1 MYLRH
6 TTVRKNGK
14 AHTYWALVRSVRQG
28 SKVRQE
34 LVACLG
40 ELDERGRV
48 NARALARRITGR
60 ECPGQLDFLEAPPDE
75 TVQVK
80 LKGLRLERCRQF
92 GATWLGWVLWKAL
105 HFDELFERCVVRGE
119 EDVPWPSVIAA
130 LVIARLCEP
139 SSELHIAEHWFRATA
154 LDDLL
159 GLPEEKLNDDRLY
172 RALDVLLP
180 HKTAVEQHIRRRMG
194 ELFDVSYD
202 ILLYDITSTY
212 FEGAAEGNA
221 LARRGYSRDH
231 RPDCKQVNIALVTTK
246 EGLPLACEVF
256 SGNTTDVTTV
266 KQIVTRIEAQF
277 GQAKRVWIMDRGMVS
292 AEVLAWLRQA
302 GRHYIVGTPKC
313 ELKRYEAQLLD
324 GRDWVE
330 IREGLEVKH
339 VPAPEGTTETF
350 VLCRSAARKEKER
363 AMRARFAARI
373 EAGVKTLQQR
383 VTRAKRK
390 LDRDALQRQVGRLL
404 AQNSRAAR
412 CFDIRVVEN
421 LECPAGV
428 EVLCQRAHE
437 ADEWAAAAEGCYL
450 LRASQTAFAPEELWQ
465 AYTQL
470 TQVEEA
476 FRIHKTELELRP
488 VYHQTADRVRAHI
501 LVCFLAYVLW
511 KTLEQWSQRAG
522 LGRSPR
528 KLLDE
533 FAQIRSADV
542 VLPTTDGRFLQ
553 LRCVT
558 TPETALSL
566 LIDRLGL
573 DLPKRLRPPHSLAAQ
588 L

>member
-1 MYLRH
+1 
-6 TTVRKNGK
+6 
-14 AHTYWALVRSVRQG
+14 
-28 SKVRQE
+28 
-34 LVACLG
+34 
-40 ELDERGRV
+40 
-48 NARALARRITGR
+48 
-60 ECPGQLDFLEAPPDE
+60 
-75 TVQVK
+75 
-80 LKGLRLERCRQF
+80 
-92 GATWLGWVLWKAL
+92 
-105 HFDELFERCVVRGE
+105 VVRGS

-139 SSELHIAEHWFRATA
+139 SSELHIAEHWFRTTA

-159 GLPEEKLNDDRLY
+159 GIPEERMNDDRLY

-180 HKTAVEQHIRRRMG
+180 HKTAVEQHIRRRLG

-221 LARRGYSRDH
+221 LAQRGYSRDH

-266 KQIVTRIEAQF
+266 KTIITQIEAKF
-277 GQAKRVWIMDRGMVS
+277 GQAERVWIMDRGMVS
-292 AEVLAWLRQA
+292 ADVLAWLRQA
-302 GRHYIVGTPKC
+302 GRQYVVGTPKS
-313 ELKRYEAQLLD
+313 ELKRYAAQLLD
-324 GRDWVE
+324 ARDWIEV
-330 IREGLEVKH
+330 REGLEVKPL
-339 VPAPEGTTETF
+339 PAPEGTTETF

-373 EAGVKTLQQR
+373 EAGL
-383 VTRAKRK
+383 RK
-390 LDRDALQRQVGRLL
+390 LQHRVAHAQRPIERGGVERQVGRLL
-404 AQNSRAAR
+404 SQNSRAAR
-412 CFDIRVVEN
+412 CFAVRVTAN
-421 LECPAGV
+421 AECPVGLAV
-428 EVLCQRAHE
+428 SWQRVPE
-437 ADEWAAAAEGCYL
+437 TDEWAELSDGCYL
-450 LRASQTAFAPEELWQ
+450 LRASQSALTPDELWQ
-465 AYTQL
+465 AYMQL

-476 FRIHKTELELRP
+476 FRVHKTALDLRP

-542 VLPTTDGRFLQ
+542 VLPTTDGRALQ

-558 TPETALSL
+558 TPERPLSL
-566 LIDRLGL
+566 LLDRLGL
-573 DLPKRLRPPHSLAAQ
+573 ELPKRLRPPRCLVGQ